1 MAKIQDH
8 RVAAGFIDTAHIYLK
23 AGNGGN
29 GASSFRREKY
39 IPYGGPDGGHGG
51 RGGSI
56 WLEASANITTL
67 AEIAC
72 HPHITA
78 SDGCPG
84 GGNRRDGAYGEDK
97 TVYVPCGTVVKRD
110 GVVLVDLKE
119 HGQRFMVARGG
130 RGGRGNTAFKTRFNT
145 APKIS
150 ENGEPGD
157 DFEARLEL
165 SVLADV
171 GFVGLPNAGKS
182 TLLSA
187 ISAARPKIADYPF
200 TTLNPN
206 IGIVNHK
213 GKSFA
218 AADIPG
224 LIEGAHDGKGL
235 GVLFLK
241 HILRTKILVHLVD
254 PVGFGGMKPEKS
266 VRVIEKELKDYHPL
280 LAKKISILVVNK
292 SDLPEAAKV
301 QEALAK
307 KFKKR
312 EVFLISAATGKGVSR
327 LLDHIIK
334 LLPTVK
340 EKDLYQASA
349 NSLPAAAQPKGGFT
363 VDVNADGIYTVRGAK
378 VEKLIA
384 MTNFNQP
391 DSWDRV
397 HRIFK
402 TIGMDKALR
411 KAGCVEGN
419 LVRVGARE
427 FQWSDAPEPVG
438 RPGKFAYKYRKF
450 DQEFGD
456 HCGN

>member
-8 RVAAGFIDTAHIYLK
+8 RVASGFIDTARVYLK
-23 AGNGGN
+23 AGKGGD
-29 GASSFRREKY
+29 GCSSFRREKY

-51 RGGSI
+51 KGGSI
-56 WLEASANITTL
+56 WFEASANITTL

-78 SDGCPG
+78 QDACPG
-84 GGNRRDGAYGEDK
+84 KGNRKDGAYGEDL
-97 TVYVPCGTVVKRD
+97 TLYVPCGTVVKRS
-110 GVVLVDLKE
+110 GTVLADLKE
-119 HGQRFMVARGG
+119 HGQRFRAAKGG

-150 ENGEPGD
+150 ELGEPGEEY
-157 DFEARLEL
+157 EARLEL

-171 GFVGLPNAGKS
+171 GFVGMPNAGKS

-206 IGIVNHK
+206 IGMVSHK

-241 HILRTKILVHLVD
+241 HILRTKLLVHLVD
-254 PVGFGGMKPEKS
+254 PMGFGGMKPEKA

-280 LAKKISILVVNK
+280 LAKKTIILAVNK
-292 SDLPEAAKV
+292 SDLPEAAAV

-312 EVFLISAATGKGVSR
+312 EVFLLSAATGKGVSR
-327 LLDHIIK
+327 LLDRIIK
-334 LLPTVK
+334 LLPEIK
-340 EKDLYQASA
+340 EEDLYQA
-349 NSLPAAAQPKGGFT
+349 AAQSVPPIRQPKGGFT
-363 VDVNADGIYTVRGAK
+363 VTVDSEGVFAVKGMR

-391 DSWDRV
+391 DSWDRL
-397 HRIFK
+397 HRVFK
-402 TIGMDKALR
+402 TIGMDKALK
-411 KAGCVEGN
+411 KAGCVQGN
-419 LVRVGARE
+419 MVRVGNKE
-427 FQWSDAPEPVG
+427 FEWSDAPMAAG
-438 RPGKFAYKYRKF
+438 KPGKFAYKYRKF
-450 DQEFGD
+450 DQEYGD
-456 HCGN
+456 NY